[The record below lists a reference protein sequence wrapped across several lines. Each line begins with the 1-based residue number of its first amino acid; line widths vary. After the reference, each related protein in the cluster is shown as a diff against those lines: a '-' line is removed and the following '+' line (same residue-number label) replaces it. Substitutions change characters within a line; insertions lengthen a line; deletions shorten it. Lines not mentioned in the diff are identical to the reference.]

1 MVARRG
7 IPLAHLRVAQ
17 WGILLVHLKVARR
30 GIPLSD
36 VVVLVLALVFFVAW
50 LFERLF
56 DGLACLLV

>member
-1 MVARRG
+1 
-7 IPLAHLRVAQ
+7 LAHLRVAQ